1 MSRTNWNYN
10 FTWSAN
16 STFEPLPTT
25 YSTENIENGQIF
37 IGRTDGNIPYL
48 IVRVPNPNN
57 TNEKI
62 FYEIQLSSANP
73 DLDTSFTY

>member
-1 MSRTNWNYN
+1 MN

-16 STFEPLPTT
+16 STFDPLPTT